1 MISQIKQA
9 TYMMLNAKVSFDII
23 TSKETLMKNNKI
35 VLYAIY
41 FLLLNINKMAF
52 RDIAGNRNI
61 AYAFSLIL
69 ITLSIVLDV
78 RLLLKQSKK

>member
-1 MISQIKQA
+1 
-9 TYMMLNAKVSFDII
+9 MLNSKVSFDII

-52 RDIAGNRNI
+52 GDIAGNRNI
-61 AYAFSLIL
+61 PYAFSLIL

>member
-1 MISQIKQA
+1 MIFQIKQA